1 MDPDT
6 TYAELVDRVRETLNN
21 PGATTQDTLRL
32 ADLAHELAE
41 RFQALDDWIRRG
53 GVPPRVWTRDHPT
66 MHRDNYS
73 AQPDE
78 SARQGWSYAELF
90 PATGAAPGDQGRRY
104 ARGQ

>member
-6 TYAELVDRVRETLNN
+6 THAELVARVRETLNN
-21 PGATTQDTLRL
+21 PGATIEDTLRL

-53 GVPPRVWTRDHPT
+53 GVPPRDWTRDHPT
-66 MHRDNYS
+66 IHRDDYTTRPEPKTS
-73 AQPDE
+73 
-78 SARQGWSYAELF
+78 GWSYAELF